1 MPIGGGKFTVMNK
14 VLPGAYI
21 NFVSKNFAMKMGE
34 RGVCALPLE
43 LNWGPEE
50 QVFTLYA
57 DEFSQKAKQVLAYDS
72 TSADIL
78 LVREAMKRASAL
90 LIYRVN
96 SGGAKATATA
106 GGLTATALW
115 AGTRGNDL
123 RVAVLQNVDV
133 DSMVDVVT
141 YLDGEEVDLQTVNK
155 TGGGSAL
162 IANDYVSFAGSNLTA
177 AAAVALAGG
186 TNGTVNGAAHTK
198 ALEALE
204 KETFSVIGYPGTD
217 ETTKKIYAAY
227 VQRLRDDEGY
237 KIVGVL
243 PNYKGDYEGL
253 INVKNGVILDDGM
266 VIPAEKAVAW
276 VAGASAAAEVWE
288 SLTNTAYDDAVGADI
303 KYSKTEYKQAVQNGE
318 FVFYT
323 DTDCARVLTDINC
336 LTTFGLTKTEDWTS
350 NRLVRVLDGW
360 ANDVAKAYGET
371 YLGKQNN
378 NPAGRDLFK
387 ADVVNLGAQYEARE
401 AITDFKADDVVI
413 SQGAGKRDV
422 VAECVIQPVDS
433 MEKLYMT
440 VNVI

>member
-1 MPIGGGKFTVMNK
+1 MT
-14 VLPGAYI
+14 
-21 NFVSKNFAMKMGE
+21 E
-34 RGVCALPLE
+34 RLV
-43 LNWGPEE
+43 
-50 QVFTLYA
+50 YA
-57 DEFSQKAKQVLAYDS
+57 DNAATTSVSPAVL
-72 TSADIL
+72 
-78 LVREAMKRASAL
+78 EAMLPYFGEGYGNPSSLHQKGRA
-90 LIYRVN
+90 
-96 SGGAKATATA
+96 AKAAITEARETIASLLGCKPNELYFTASGSEA
-106 GGLTATALW
+106 DNW
-115 AGTRGNDL
+115 AI
-123 RVAVLQNVDV
+123 
-133 DSMVDVVT
+133 
-141 YLDGEEVDLQTVNK
+141 K
-155 TGGGSAL
+155 
-162 IANDYVSFAGSNLTA
+162 
-177 AAAVALAGG
+177 
-186 TNGTVNGAAHTK
+186 GAAHGLMNRGKHIISTK
-198 ALEALE
+198 IEHHAVLHSLEALE